1 MLTEERKQSQEV
13 VKQSVAAT
21 REEMKEY
28 LKEQRKV
35 SVHLLLNLSIGP
47 RSAVGNVSGYRC
59 VSDCRSRG
67 PEFDPSPIPYFRGD

>member
-1 MLTEERKQSQEV
+1 MLAEERKQSQEV

-35 SVHLLLNLSIGP
+35 SEQFLFSLSIK
-47 RSAVGNVSGYRC
+47 
-59 VSDCRSRG
+59 
-67 PEFDPSPIPYFRGD
+67 IPAKQMIFTDHFFPAQETI